1 MVRDW
6 IFFVG
11 YRYLRTRRREKGLA
25 PAALSVIGIAVGV
38 MTLITVMGV
47 MNGFQLGFI
56 ENILEISSF
65 HLQAAPI
72 EKGSGLLE
80 RDDIL
85 QIKGVKSVLPYK
97 EFQTMMKGR
106 FPSFRPVNIRGI
118 PIDWQEMDP
127 GMDNRLEMVKGDF
140 AISPGT
146 SSIVI
151 GQELAQAIGVG
162 VGDQVSLISLSGK
175 GFSLIVPATV
185 HYQVS
190 GLFHSGYY
198 EIDSS
203 FAFVELSTFQEI
215 NREANLTYGI
225 KLENRFND
233 TSVLE
238 NLNRQAGIKAN
249 SWKVYNRSFFSALR
263 MEKIVMMILIG
274 LIFLVVG
281 VNIFHALRRS
291 VYEKR
296 EEIAVLRSLGASPS
310 SIRGIF
316 LIEGVLI
323 GFMGALIG
331 TILGLLLSSQIN
343 SLFRGTEYL
352 INLGIDILNILA
364 SWWGGSKGHMSLF
377 SPAYF
382 YIQEIPSRVLFG
394 EVLLITGFALF
405 SSILAAH
412 VAASKISEIKPS
424 EVLRYE

>member
-1 MVRDW
+1 MARDW

-80 RDDIL
+80 RDNIL
-85 QIKGVKSVLPYK
+85 QIKGVKSVLPYR

-118 PIDWQEMDP
+118 PTDWQEMDP

-146 SSIVI
+146 SSIVL

-162 VGDQVSLISLSGK
+162 VGDQVSLISLSVK

-203 FAFVELSTFQEI
+203 FAFVELST
-215 NREANLTYGI
+215 L
-225 KLENRFND
+225 
-233 TSVLE
+233 
-238 NLNRQAGIKAN
+238 
-249 SWKVYNRSFFSALR
+249 VYNRSFFSALR

-281 VNIFHALRRS
+281 VNIFHALRKS

-394 EVLLITGFALF
+394 EVLLITGFAFF